1 MFDHILVPLDGSDQS
16 EQIGRWAGG
25 LAKGLGAS
33 ITLLGVPSSNG
44 NQSDQAMV
52 DAKESES
59 YLTNVA
65 NKINETGVEAN
76 IEVVAGKP
84 SEVIVKTAERLD
96 VDIIAVATRRVSSLA
111 RSVLGSVTD
120 TVLHNTAT
128 PVLIANPDALI
139 VSESSPDVPAS
150 LIVPLDGSSLSERV
164 IPTAVEFAKACGA
177 EVVFLRVLQRA
188 FSGSNDPATKE
199 LHKQCVEYLDAHV
212 KSATEQGA
220 KARSVATSG
229 VPAAEIMKQADEE
242 EGSIVVMAT
251 HGYTGFR
258 RAVLGSV
265 CDTIV
270 RSSRTPVLVLP
281 SA

>member
-25 LAKGLGAS
+25 LAKGLNAS
-33 ITLLGVPSSNG
+33 VTLLGVPSSNG
-44 NQSDQAMV
+44 DQRDQAMQ
-52 DAKESES
+52 DAQDSQN

-65 NKINETGVEAN
+65 NKIKESGVDAN
-76 IEVVAGKP
+76 IEVVPGKP
-84 SEVIVKTAERLD
+84 SEVIVETAKRLD

-120 TVLHNTAT
+120 TVLHKTGI
-128 PVLIANPDALI
+128 PVMIANPDALI
-139 VSESSPDVPAS
+139 VSESSPDIPAS
-150 LIVPLDGSSLSERV
+150 LIVPLDGSALSERV
-164 IPTAVEFAKACGA
+164 IPTAIEFAKACGA
-177 EVVFLRVLQRA
+177 EIVFLRVQQRA
-188 FSGSNDPATKE
+188 FSGANDPATQE
-199 LHKQCVEYLDAHV
+199 LHRQCVDYLEGHV
-212 KSATEQGA
+212 ISANEQGA
-220 KARSVATSG
+220 NARSVATSG

-281 SA
+281 SG